1 MFTAFGTRYHAP
13 VYRLDSGKNASW
25 SSLDSS
31 KFDTALQKELRI
43 FILRKAFSMCVKD
56 RVDLKVGETDNFFHH
71 EFLSGWPHTLWKE
84 AYLRGV
90 SDTPIKV
97 ATVA

>member
-1 MFTAFGTRYHAP
+1 MG
-13 VYRLDSGKNASW
+13 
-25 SSLDSS
+25 
-31 KFDTALQKELRI
+31 
-43 FILRKAFSMCVKD
+43 VKD